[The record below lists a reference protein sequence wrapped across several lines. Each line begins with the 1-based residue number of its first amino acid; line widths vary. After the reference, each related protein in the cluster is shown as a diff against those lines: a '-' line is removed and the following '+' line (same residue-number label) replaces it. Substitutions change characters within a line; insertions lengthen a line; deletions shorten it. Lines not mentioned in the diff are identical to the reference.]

1 MNKILRYTGKDL
13 QNIELEGWLNRKPAK
28 LRPIA
33 SKWIKAIHHCG
44 PDVQGIFHD
53 NYPMGCVDY
62 APFAYVNVYSTHV
75 NVGFFYG
82 ATLPDPSGILEGTG
96 KLGRHIKLR
105 PDQVYEEQAV
115 RQLIQLAYQD
125 ILQRTIWE

>member
-1 MNKILRYTGKDL
+1 MNKLLKYTEKDL
-13 QNIELEGWLNRKPAK
+13 QNIELEDWLNRKPAE

-33 SKWIKAIHHCG
+33 SKWIKVIHHCG

-53 NYPMGCVDY
+53 NYPMGCVDH
-62 APFAYVNVYSTHV
+62 APFAYVNVYSAHV